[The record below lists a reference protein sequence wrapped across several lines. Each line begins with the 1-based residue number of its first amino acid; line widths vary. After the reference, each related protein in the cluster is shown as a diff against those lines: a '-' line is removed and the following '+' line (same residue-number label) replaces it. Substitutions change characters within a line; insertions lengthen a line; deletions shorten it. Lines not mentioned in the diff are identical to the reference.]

1 MKRILIAGIGNIFRG
16 DDAFGVEVV
25 REFPH
30 HELPPEARVMDF
42 GIRGYD
48 LACELTADY
57 DAAIL
62 VDATPRG
69 KAAGTLYLIEPD
81 LRNLGELHGVSVGGH
96 SLGPIRALQMAE
108 ALGGRPQ
115 RLFLVG
121 CEPGELHLEEGA
133 MGLTEAVRAAVPQAI
148 KLIQSLVR
156 ELLHS
161 NKLTMSAGMS
171 PA

>member
-1 MKRILIAGIGNIFRG
+1 MKRILIAGIGNIFLG

-25 REFPH
+25 REFPN

-69 KAAGTLYLIEPD
+69 EAPGTLYLIQPD
-81 LRNLGELHGVSVGGH
+81 LRNLGQMNGSAMDGH
-96 SLGPIRALQMAE
+96 SLGPVRALQMAE
-108 ALGGRPQ
+108 ALGGHPPQ
-115 RLFLVG
+115 LYLVG
-121 CEPGELHLEEGA
+121 CEPAELHLEEGG
-133 MGLTEAVRAAVPQAI
+133 MGLSEVVRDAVPRAI
-148 KLIQSLVR
+148 KMIQSLVR
-156 ELLHS
+156 DLLHS
-161 NKLTMSAGMS
+161 NTITMSAGMT